1 MPSYSQRRWVENPK
15 GGLVKAENGGKGG
28 EKPTPT
34 AAPATLFSFSF
45 IVPCCWRY
53 RKMRLAKWVG
63 WVGKTGVKWVE
74 IEPRPNHYIETGPE
88 GLRGVFEGF
97 GGWEWPTILPNT
109 CCFLIHTHTHPE
121 NFLRSLFLAANKK
134 YIYIYIYICAAC
146 CFRPPL
152 PFSPPPPLHYNAS
165 LSLLY
170 IPDFFPLFIWV
181 CSFLFFYL

>member
-1 MPSYSQRRWVENPK
+1 
-15 GGLVKAENGGKGG
+15 
-28 EKPTPT
+28 
-34 AAPATLFSFSF
+34 
-45 IVPCCWRY
+45 
-53 RKMRLAKWVG
+53 MRLAKWVG
-63 WVGKTGVKWVE
+63 WVGKTGVKWVVK
-74 IEPRPNHYIETGPE
+74 EPRPNHYIETGPE

-134 YIYIYIYICAAC
+134 YIYIYIYVQLVA
-146 CFRPPL
+146 FGHP
-152 PFSPPPPLHYNAS
+152 SPSSPLHYNAS

-181 CSFLFFYL
+181 CSFLFFYFVNKGKGKVWLFNMFTPHRGRGKRGGGGEGEVSFPGKQTN